1 MARKKTTPV
10 ETLVETQQ
18 KRNRALELR
27 MEGKSQAE
35 IAEELGVSSSSV
47 SRYITQAVKEIT
59 RENAEEYLTIELGRL
74 DFLWELIHPDLKAK
88 DKGYEWKIDRAL
100 SIIDQRAKLTG
111 SYKAAEL
118 RVIADAKGNVS
129 SEAES
134 MVGQLVDV
142 LHALHAANEA
152 EQDPDD
158 DTEDDLAGEDDPA

>member
-27 MEGKSQAE
+27 MAGKSHAE
-35 IAEELGVSSSSV
+35 IAEELDVSSSSV

-74 DFLWELIHPDLKAK
+74 DFLWDLIHPDLKAK

-100 SIIDQRAKLTG
+100 SIMDQRAKLTG

-118 RVIADAKGNVS
+118 KAIAEAKGGMS
-129 SEAES
+129 AEATS
-134 MVGQLVDV
+134 MISDFFGRMAELV
-142 LHALHAANEA
+142 AADELA
-152 EQDPDD
+152 QQSDD
-158 DTEDDLAGEDDPA
+158 DGGSE

>member
-1 MARKKTTPV
+1 MARKKTIPV
-10 ETLVETQQ
+10 ETLVETQR

-47 SRYITQAVKEIT
+47 SRYISQAVKEIT

-74 DFLWELIHPDLKAK
+74 DFLWDLVHPDLKAK

-100 SIIDQRAKLTG
+100 AIMDQRAKLTG

-129 SEAES
+129 GEAES

-142 LHALHAANEA
+142 LHALHAAHEA
-152 EQDPDD
+152 EQDPDS
-158 DTEDDLAGEDDPA
+158 GEDDQAGEGEDA